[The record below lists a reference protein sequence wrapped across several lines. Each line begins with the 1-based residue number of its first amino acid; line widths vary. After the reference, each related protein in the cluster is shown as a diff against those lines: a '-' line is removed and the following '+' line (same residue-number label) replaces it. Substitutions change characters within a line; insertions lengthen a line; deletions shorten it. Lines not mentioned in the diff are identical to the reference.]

1 MEHFC
6 ADLQT
11 EAELIATQQQL
22 PARRVVVV
30 FEYRGLSST
39 LSFSTMRP
47 EIKYNMAL
55 LVRHVGV
62 VATQIEPLVFEN
74 ELCDQNIMPVLTV
87 LSAPPWVFIGAM
99 SCSFPSIIH
108 MRGAA
113 PSALLAAIDVGSP
126 YACRTSREAS
136 ANGALTLITL
146 KGFPVCLSMI
156 AVPSRS
162 M

>member
-1 MEHFC
+1 MVFSSQKLLSATAGTVAPCSLARASIFC
-6 ADLQT
+6 NH
-11 EAELIATQQQL
+11 
-22 PARRVVVV
+22 
-30 FEYRGLSST
+30 
-39 LSFSTMRP
+39 SFGIVTA
-47 EIKYNMAL
+47 AL
-55 LVRHVGV
+55 LIVSTRCAAATRPSSLSYVLV
-62 VATQIEPLVFEN
+62 VITLISIVP
-74 ELCDQNIMPVLTV
+74 MPVLTV

-99 SCSFPSIIH
+99 SCSFPNIIH

-146 KGFPVCLSMI
+146 KGLPVCLSMI